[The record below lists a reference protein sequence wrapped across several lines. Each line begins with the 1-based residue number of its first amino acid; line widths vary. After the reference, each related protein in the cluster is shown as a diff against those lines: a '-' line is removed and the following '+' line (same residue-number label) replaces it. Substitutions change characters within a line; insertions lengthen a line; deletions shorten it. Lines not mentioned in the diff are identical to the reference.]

1 MTGIIYRPIVTE
13 KVSNLQDKGIY
24 AFEVDL
30 DANKIEIARAIEKKF
45 KVKVVNVRTI
55 NMKGKS
61 KTQMTRRGRF
71 EGKTSHFKKAIVTLK
86 EGDKIDLFVNV

>member
-1 MTGIIYRPIVTE
+1 MTGIIFRPIVTE

-30 DANKIEIARAIEKKF
+30 GANKIEIAHAVEKKF
-45 KVKVVNVRTI
+45 KVKVINVRTM
-55 NMKGKS
+55 NFKGKS
-61 KTQMTRRGRF
+61 KTQMTRKGRF

-86 EGDKIDLFVNV
+86 EGDKIDFFANV